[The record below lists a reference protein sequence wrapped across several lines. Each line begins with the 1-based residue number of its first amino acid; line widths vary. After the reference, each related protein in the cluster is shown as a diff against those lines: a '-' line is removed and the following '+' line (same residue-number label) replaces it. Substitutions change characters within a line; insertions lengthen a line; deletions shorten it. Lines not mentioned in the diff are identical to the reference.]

1 MNWKKFK
8 RFYGKSD
15 GNWCSFIHLTVYI
28 EQFRYCFH
36 VQNNIKEK
44 YDIILISNQIKR
56 RWVKAILI
64 EWKLIGGMVFFVHYP
79 IVFSAF
85 LRTKRTFCGPYLRN
99 HSRLLFES
107 NESILVDKDF
117 VSIRKMRYNH
127 LHSTHD
133 EWFIWSHFIWIPL
146 FIIFHYFSGSSICL
160 VKKLSERHGNF

>member
-56 RWVKAILI
+56 RWVKAKLI
-64 EWKLIGGMVFFVHYP
+64 EWKLIGGIWAEWFFFVHYP

-85 LRTKRTFCGPYLRN
+85 LRQ
-99 HSRLLFES
+99 
-107 NESILVDKDF
+107 NERFI
-117 VSIRKMRYNH
+117 VSIDTSFTSNQRGTLLGTYPRVSARYVLGLVCILCVDRSWWTRICMYKKNA
-127 LHSTHD
+127 LQSVA
-133 EWFIWSHFIWIPL
+133 FNSRWI
-146 FIIFHYFSGSSICL
+146 
-160 VKKLSERHGNF
+160 